1 MPAAGEGRSAVLGLV
16 LLQARLQLGPEV
28 ADETLDGPGEGF
40 AQSCGGEI
48 RQFTHSSLQYVGY

>member
-28 ADETLDGPGEGF
+28 ADETLDGPGGGVAESAYSTTLDLF
-40 AQSCGGEI
+40 AIIKSMV
-48 RQFTHSSLQYVGY
+48 R